1 MTIIS
6 PENKAEL
13 IKRLKSFMWRFA
25 TMAVAI
31 TVSFLADNLNLF
43 HVSGETAVVL
53 GLILGEI
60 TKYMNNRNSFNSVA
74 N

>member
-1 MTIIS
+1 MQIIS
-6 PENKAEL
+6 PENKVEL

-31 TVSFLADNLNLF
+31 TVSFFADNLDLF
-43 HVSGETAVVL
+43 HISGEVSVVI

-60 TKYMNNRNSFNSVA
+60 TKYMNNKKSFPVL
-74 N
+74 